1 MLFSAPMIRAE
12 LADEK
17 TQTRR
22 TNGLD
27 FEDPDRAVLLSV
39 RVVGDRTVATFGD
52 SILDDPVPISIPC
65 PYGKP
70 GDTLWGKESWRAP
83 RRCDHKKPSEIPIM
97 TDVHF
102 EADGPFIGH
111 FGKLRPS
118 IFMPRWVSRLDVAI
132 VNIRVERLHYINE
145 ADAMAE
151 GVDRLQRCADG
162 TIRVHRGVG
171 IANGCM
177 GSARDAYRKL
187 WESIN
192 GLGSWAI
199 DPWVWVVEHRRMK

>member
-52 SILDDPVPISIPC
+52 SIPDDPVPISIPC

-118 IFMPRWVSRLDVAI
+118 IFMPRWVSRLDVKI
-132 VNIRVERLHYINE
+132 ENIRVERLHAISRD
-145 ADAMAE
+145 DAIAE
-151 GVDRLQRCADG
+151 GVSQFFEWALNPIG
-162 TIRVHRGVG
+162 K
-171 IANGCM
+171 
-177 GSARDAYRKL
+177 YREL
-187 WESIN
+187 WEGIN
-192 GLGSWAI
+192 GPGSWTKN
-199 DPWVWVVEHRRMK
+199 PWVWVVGHRRLE